1 MIDGLVAAEQTESL
15 WIGYALAAKVMKHDL
30 SWLRRRFSVLSDFLR
45 DSPVYQEVLEE
56 GLEKGLEKGLQ
67 KGLQAGELHAHRQ
80 ILRDIVQE
88 RFPELGNLAKEQ
100 VEATDD
106 AELLRHMTVKIS
118 VAQTLADAEQY
129 LLAIS
134 RKDKKN

>member
-1 MIDGLVAAEQTESL
+1 M
-15 WIGYALAAKVMKHDL
+15 
-30 SWLRRRFSVLSDFLR
+30 LSDFLR

-56 GLEKGLEKGLQ
+56 GMEKGLEQGLATGLQ
-67 KGLQAGELHAHRQ
+67 KGLQAGELYAHRQ

-88 RFPELGNLAKEQ
+88 RFPELGYLAREQ
-100 VEATDD
+100 AEATDD
-106 AELLRHMTVKIS
+106 AELLRRMTVKIS
-118 VAQTLADAEQY
+118 VVQTPGEAEQY